1 MREVS
6 PPLVMSYLLLLLSF
20 LVLASCSQPEILA
33 DRLVE
38 RMGVT
43 YEVDSD
49 EPFTGSAVEFHKNG
63 QLLSKINYKDGKRD
77 GLFETFFSENGQL
90 KFRKNFR
97 DGKKDGLAEIF
108 HKNGRLKNRANF
120 RDGKA
125 NGLFEEFREDG
136 KLLWRGNYKAG
147 VKID

>member
-6 PPLVMSYLLLLLSF
+6 PPLVMSYLLLSF

-49 EPFTGSAVEFHKNG
+49 EPFTGSAVEFHKDG

-108 HKNGRLKNRANF
+108 HKNGRLKNRATF
-120 RDGKA
+120 KDGKA

-136 KLLWRGNYKAG
+136 ELLWRGSYKAG